1 VIPVLSEGGDP
12 ARPSSA
18 GRPATDVPSGPGVDF
33 RDPTRLGQRKWAL
46 MTGGWALLL
55 APVVVQ
61 AVTSDLPL
69 QLRIP
74 LTLAVLGYIACYVVG
89 LYNAMIHDR
98 WVLSIGLIVLM
109 LGLWT
114 AVVAGVGDGGV
125 YTISFLLAAVAI
137 LTPPR
142 WSAPATLTTCV
153 VGLGV
158 GWLVGVAPTWDSVFS
173 MIAIGLAMIAMFGV
187 IRANS
192 ELREAREELA
202 RMAVATDRERMARD
216 LHDVLGHSLTT
227 ITVKAGLA
235 RRLLERGEDERAAT
249 EVSDVER
256 LGRQALADVRATVS
270 ANRVASLAKE
280 LVGAREALRAAEIT
294 PVLPQAVD
302 DVPEALQQ
310 AFAHVV
316 REGVTN
322 TIRHSGASTCTVRLA
337 PDSVEVIDDGVGA
350 PADTAAG
357 NGLDGLSERLAAVGG
372 WVEAGPRPEGGYR
385 LRAEVTPAR
394 RRVRRANSMSA
405 TAFPEGAAPKAPGDT
420 A

>member
-1 VIPVLSEGGDP
+1 VNPVLSE
-12 ARPSSA
+12 RS
-18 GRPATDVPSGPGVDF
+18 DVVDI
-33 RDPTRLGQRKWAL
+33 RDPTRLGPRKWAL
-46 MTGGWALLL
+46 MTGGWAVLLVPAL
-55 APVVVQ
+55 VS
-61 AVTSDLPL
+61 AVTTDRFP
-69 QLRIP
+69 QWRIP
-74 LTLAVLGYIACYVVG
+74 LGLAVLGYIACYVVG
-89 LYNAMIHDR
+89 VYYAMAR
-98 WVLSIGLIVLM
+98 GNRLLSIGLLAVM
-109 LGLWT
+109 FGLWT
-114 AVVAGVGDGGV
+114 ATVAGVGDGGI
-125 YTISFLLAAVAI
+125 YTISFLLSAVAV
-137 LTPPR
+137 LAPPR
-142 WSAPATLTTCV
+142 LNAPATLLTAAL
-153 VGLGV
+153 GLGA
-158 GWLVGVAPTWDSVFS
+158 GWLVGVPPTWDSLFS
-173 MIAIGLAMIAMFGV
+173 IVAISLAMIAMFAL
-187 IRANS
+187 IHANG

-202 RMAVATDRERMARD
+202 RMAVAADRERMARD

-235 RRLLERGEDERAAT
+235 RRLLERGEDERAAV
-249 EVSDVER
+249 EVTDVER

-294 PVLPQAVD
+294 AELPQAVD

-322 TIRHSGASTCTVRLA
+322 TIRHSGASTCTIRLT
-337 PDSVEVIDDGVGA
+337 PDSVEVVDDGVGA

-394 RRVRRANSMSA
+394 RRVRRAEPA
-405 TAFPEGAAPKAPGDT
+405 
-420 A
+420 